1 MAKEIN
7 AKIKI
12 QMPGGGATPAPPVGS
27 ALGQYGVNIM
37 DFVQA
42 FNNDTSSRQG
52 EIVPVEIT
60 IYEDNSFSYTTKTAP
75 ASYLIKTAVGLNSG
89 SPEPHKE
96 KVANI
101 TTSQLQTIAEAKM
114 EDLNAND
121 IDAAVNI
128 IAGTARAMGVTVDGE
143 EIDVSVSNEASEAR
157 ASEEPAFEEEAS
169 TDTVTEG
176 DSEENN

>member
-1 MAKEIN
+1 MAKEIK
-7 AKIKI
+7 AKIKLQI
-12 QMPGGGATPAPPVGS
+12 PGGGATPAPPVGS

-75 ASYLIKTAVGLNSG
+75 ASYLIKKAVGLNSG

-128 IAGTARAMGVTVDGE
+128 IAGTARSMGVTVDGE

-157 ASEEPAFEEEAS
+157 VSEESVSEEEAS